1 MGEKINFDIPYIR
14 LRFQAELIS
23 DTILPVTKVAALRGG
38 MGEMLLRQNC
48 VMDQN
53 CGSCRFQRCCVVR
66 HTFYSHM
73 EKRPPYV
80 TGAESVGYLIECTD
94 PRTKFRRGSCF
105 EFSLILFGD
114 SIAFFNIYLQAF
126 CQLGMVGLGK
136 QKSRFQ
142 IRTVCSTR
150 GEPVVSGNEVNMG
163 AYRIGAVSD
172 YISDRKQILRKGGG
186 SWMVKFLTP
195 LNMKYQQEVMRQFYG
210 EALVKGAA
218 RRLQMLNYYTGTEA
232 EIPEF
237 SEYPEIIRQS
247 VHTARVER
255 YSATQDSHMTLRGI
269 MGTAVFAEIPEDCL
283 DYLIA
288 GELIHIGKNTSFG
301 FGKYVLRRENR

>member
-1 MGEKINFDIPYIR
+1 MDEKINFDIPYIR

-142 IRTVCSTR
+142 IRTVCSTHR
-150 GEPVVSGNEVNMG
+150 TH
-163 AYRIGAVSD
+163 
-172 YISDRKQILRKGGG
+172 GGPW
-186 SWMVKFLTP
+186 S
-195 LNMKYQQEVMRQFYG
+195 
-210 EALVKGAA
+210 
-218 RRLQMLNYYTGTEA
+218 RR
-232 EIPEF
+232 
-237 SEYPEIIRQS
+237 
-247 VHTARVER
+247 
-255 YSATQDSHMTLRGI
+255 
-269 MGTAVFAEIPEDCL
+269 
-283 DYLIA
+283 
-288 GELIHIGKNTSFG
+288 
-301 FGKYVLRRENR
+301 